1 MSFEA
6 YHALPEKWRTEA
18 VIAAHRDLGG
28 TFDLAGKPRAAM
40 ERGAT
45 SFRAIW
51 YNLAD
56 GARAGDCA
64 CIALAVDFIEER
76 HIVSY
81 SGYARTRM
89 AHALRH
95 ATLSAH
101 QRERLSNHFLS
112 LLERGDKTPEFSAYL
127 KLWPCIITPK
137 HRRRALEI
145 VSFEVP
151 ASSFGKKV
159 VAALS
164 LDPATEPTP
173 LRSVRP
179 SREVGPQRLL
189 ASRRKP

>member
-1 MSFEA
+1 MSMCGGKHGLSFDA

-18 VIAAHRDLGG
+18 VIAAHRNLGG
-28 TFDLAGKPRAAM
+28 TFDIAGTPRAAL

-56 GARAGDCA
+56 GVRAGDRA
-64 CIALAVDFIEER
+64 CIALAVDFIVER

-89 AHALRH
+89 AHALRS
-95 ATLSAH
+95 ATFSAH
-101 QRERLSNHFLS
+101 QRERLSNHFLA
-112 LLERGDKTPEFSAYL
+112 LLERGDKTPEFSSYL
-127 KLWPCIITPK
+127 KLWPHVITPD

-145 VSFEVP
+145 VSSPEVA
-151 ASSFGKKV
+151 ASSFGRMV

-164 LDPATEPTP
+164 PDPANR
-173 LRSVRP
+173 RSP
-179 SREVGPQRLL
+179 HEGAHGLG
-189 ASRRKP
+189 